1 MTGQKDVLIPAGV
14 QIVGERGALGR
25 LPVISDNNSLY
36 AHRLFVIGANNVCV
50 DGIHFTGTGEF
61 APYRNAPSN
70 HAIGIDEGPDFSAR
84 NVLIT
89 NNEFSRWSGAGVEVS
104 GAIGCPE
111 PDPPSGCTYSP
122 PDCEQPEP
130 PPSLDCD
137 WMRPDDAG
145 LVRIER
151 NYFHK
156 GMDMYGVVMSRSSYA
171 TIQGNVFDYIRHAVT
186 SSGWAYSGYVARHNY
201 SLNGAYKYGGSD
213 GYYAAHYDVHGTNAT
228 EGGHYDGGWAGEYHE
243 IAYNTIRGEQDYGG
257 TFSGRTR
264 PAFGLRGK
272 TFELSHFHDNVV
284 AHDDSLEAISVK
296 DSDGRVSFLYW
307 RAFNLRSTGN
317 DYDTDYSTEIAVGRF
332 DGDHVA
338 DVMVANGTGWF
349 YSPGGVRPWRFLRA
363 SDKRIRDLAFA
374 DMDSDGITD
383 ILYREPSGRLGYVRS
398 GRAADVDYFT
408 TLPVPISQL
417 RSGDFDG
424 DGLTDLFYTKNQQ
437 WFVRYGST
445 GTWTETNSSSKP
457 ISGLLFGEFDHVRGT
472 DVASVSRDE
481 WSYSSGSLGG
491 WQRLGQKRADSFEG
505 AVAADFDGNGR
516 TDIAFG
522 GESRWRYS
530 ADGISPLA
538 TLHKNPKIDLRP
550 VTTGELGENG
560 RAGVAGF
567 VDDWLYR
574 WRGLG
579 SDKYASSEQKMR

>member
-1 MTGQKDVLIPAGV
+1 MGV
-14 QIVGERGALGR
+14 QRIRGPAQLLAERRLQVRGR
-25 LPVISDNNSLY
+25 T
-36 AHRLFVIGANNVCV
+36 A
-50 DGIHFTGTGEF
+50 TT
-61 APYRNAPSN
+61 
-70 HAIGIDEGPDFSAR
+70 
-84 NVLIT
+84 
-89 NNEFSRWSGAGVEVS
+89 
-104 GAIGCPE
+104 
-111 PDPPSGCTYSP
+111 
-122 PDCEQPEP
+122 
-130 PPSLDCD
+130 
-137 WMRPDDAG
+137 RP
-145 LVRIER
+145 
-151 NYFHK
+151 
-156 GMDMYGVVMSRSSYA
+156 
-171 TIQGNVFDYIRHAVT
+171 
-186 SSGWAYSGYVARHNY
+186 
-201 SLNGAYKYGGSD
+201 
-213 GYYAAHYDVHGTNAT
+213 HYDVHGTNAT

-272 TFELSHFHDNVV
+272 SFELSDFHDNVV
-284 AHDDSLEAISVK
+284 VHDDSGEAISVK
-296 DSDGRVSFLYW
+296 DGDGRVDSDDW
-307 RAFNLRSTGN
+307 SDFNLRRAGN

-338 DVMVANGTGWF
+338 DVLVANGTGWF

-363 SDKRIRDLAFA
+363 SAKRIHQLAFA

-383 ILYREPSGRLGYVRS
+383 ILYRESSGGLGYVRS
-398 GRAADVDYFT
+398 GRAADVNYFT

-424 DGLTDLFYTKNQQ
+424 DGLTDLFYTQNQR

-445 GTWTETNSSSKP
+445 GAWTETNSSSKP

-522 GESRWRYS
+522 GDSRWRYS

-538 TLHKNPKIDLRP
+538 TLNKNPKIDLRP

-567 VDDWLYR
+567 LNDRIWN

-579 SDKYASSEQKMR
+579 VGTPSPCRTCDDLGS